1 MSKPKSIADEL
12 SRCVNQLLLKEPF
25 YAHILGGTV
34 RVISD
39 EIDTAAV
46 GIRNKLIVLL
56 INESF
61 FLKTLTTTSS
71 RVAVLKHETLHL
83 VFRHL
88 FRETKPNHRLMNIA
102 ADIVVNQ
109 YIGDWDLPDNAVTLR
124 TFPDLELPSGESLE
138 YYYMRLNEVLRQ
150 DRADKDDSEDA
161 ADQRQ
166 KKRKPGS
173 AKKNASTE
181 QDGEESSEGNGQPTS
196 AEILRK
202 LLSTSWHS
210 DHSLWTDKND
220 PDAGHMEH
228 SLMGKLVEI
237 AARTPPKAYG
247 NLPAAIHRQL
257 DMAKAGLKPKVNWKR
272 QIRQFAGT
280 SGRSRIYHTMKRVSK
295 RFGTRPGIRIMR
307 YRKLAVVVDTSGSIS
322 ADVLN
327 MFFSEIN
334 HIHKNGA
341 EVIIIECD
349 AAVQQVLPYKPNRK
363 FEVKGGGGTNYD
375 PAFQYLRD
383 NRNKH
388 FDGCIYLTDG
398 CAPAPKVK
406 PPCRLLYVLT
416 PDGNKGDHLA
426 WGRSI
431 MIKS

>member
-1 MSKPKSIADEL
+1 MAKAKSIEEEL

-56 INESF
+56 INEEF
-61 FLKTLTTTSS
+61 FLKSLTTTSS

-88 FRETKPNHRLMNIA
+88 FREPKPDHRLMNIA

-109 YIGDWDLPDNAVTLR
+109 YIGSWDLPEDAVTLK
-124 TFPDLELPSGESLE
+124 TFPDLRLESGQTLE
-138 YYYMRLNEVLRQ
+138 YYYNRLADLLKNPAQ
-150 DRADKDDSEDA
+150 DQKDGGGG
-161 ADQRQ
+161 
-166 KKRKPGS
+166 KGGKG
-173 AKKNASTE
+173 
-181 QDGEESSEGNGQPTS
+181 GSEGQSDSAGILSRLLGQ
-196 AEILRK
+196 
-202 LLSTSWHS
+202 SWHS
-210 DHSLWTDKND
+210 DHSLWTKKND
-220 PDAGHMEH
+220 PDAGHLEH
-228 SLMGKLVEI
+228 SLSGKLVEI
-237 AARTPPKAYG
+237 AARTPSKSYG
-247 NLPAAIHRQL
+247 NLPAEILHQL
-257 DMAKAGLKPKVNWKR
+257 DMARANLKPKVNWKR

-280 SGRSRIYHTMKRVSK
+280 SGRSRVYHTMKRVSK
-295 RFGTRPGIRIMR
+295 RFGTRPGIRILR

-322 ADVLN
+322 EEVLN

-341 EVIIIECD
+341 DVVIIECD
-349 AAVQQVLPYKPNRK
+349 AAVQQVLPYRRNRK
-363 FEVKGGGGTNYD
+363 FNVKGGGGTNYD

-383 NRNKH
+383 NRNKQ

-398 CAPAPKVK
+398 YAPEPKVK
-406 PPCRLLYVLT
+406 PPCRLLYVIT
-416 PDGNKGDHLA
+416 PDGNIGDHLA
-426 WGRSI
+426 WGRTI
-431 MIKS
+431 RINP